1 MMKKII
7 IDRLRQI
14 EKEEKIDILF
24 AVESG
29 SRAWGFPSTDSDY
42 DVRFI
47 YKRKIND
54 YLKIQPM
61 DDFIDFKITDDLDFK
76 AWDIQK
82 VLRLILKSNSSI
94 SEYIQ
99 SPIHYI
105 ANDRFEKDL
114 LELVISQFNARK
126 VAAHYLG
133 ITTKKLIEIE
143 NSEMLKLKS
152 LFYAL
157 RSVLSALWIVEKRT
171 IPPMEFK
178 DLVVLIE
185 KENILSKIKSYWE
198 TKEKVDE
205 SYLIDKDE
213 ELINWILKLKSELK
227 EKVEEIPT
235 IEFDKARVDEFF
247 IKTIGT

>member
-82 VLRLILKSNSSI
+82 VLRLILKSNYSI
-94 SEYIQ
+94 SEYLQ

-105 ANDRFEKDL
+105 VNDRFEKDL
-114 LELVISQFNARK
+114 LELVSSQFNARK
-126 VAAHYLG
+126 VSAHYLG

-185 KENILSKIKSYWE
+185 KENILSKIKSYWK

-205 SYLIDKDE
+205 SYLINKDE

-247 IKTIGT
+247 IKTIGE

>member
-14 EKEEKIDILF
+14 EKEEKIEILF

-54 YLKIQPM
+54 YLKIQSI

-94 SEYIQ
+94 SEYLQ

-178 DLVVLIE
+178 KLIVLIE
-185 KENILSKIKSYWE
+185 KENILSKIKFYWE

-213 ELINWILKLKSELK
+213 ELIIWILKLKSELK

-235 IEFDKARVDEFF
+235 VEFDKARVDEFF
-247 IKTIGT
+247 IKTIGV

>member
-7 IDRLRQI
+7 IDKLRQI

-47 YKRKIND
+47 YKRKTTD

-94 SEYIQ
+94 SEYLQ

-105 ANDRFEKDL
+105 VNDRFEKDL

-133 ITTKKLIEIE
+133 ITTKKLVEIE

-157 RSVLSALWIVEKRT
+157 RSVLSALWVVEKRT
-171 IPPMEFK
+171 IPPMELK

-227 EKVEEIPT
+227 EKVEKIPT
-235 IEFDKARVDEFF
+235 VEFDKARVDEFF
-247 IKTIGT
+247 IKTIGI